1 MLKKYPYLFRKDF
14 PAFEDLPIQFFP
26 FDDKG
31 YLPFDK
37 TEQTFGEY
45 VNFNYPRV
53 TQNFF
58 KDLDKPILAEDVFSA
73 YELRYLTDNV
83 RKSEWVGKENHV
95 YLHYTDWGIFC
106 AHLQIW
112 NLKPILDEKK
122 IVFLIE
128 DEISQYP
135 INFKARFGIDY
146 SKYPLEPIHIRE
158 INRLIWHT
166 QLSAH
171 NGGDF
176 FNEIFDGHPNL
187 IVLPSIMLS
196 NIQNTV
202 DTMRTSLQNGHAVQF
217 QVPSDGDLSKCCR
230 LLAEINALK
239 NPTEKDILVFCY
251 MCTSDMRNLDTASRI
266 SPVLFVQPHFA
277 NLVYSANADPKGN
290 TVLES
295 KQYQEIQESP
305 MFKAFPY
312 IKTFTPMRRMTSSY
326 GASVRFMNE
335 QAEESEKEAGEVQE
349 DGTIKKMKVLD
360 DELIVRT
367 LNRSFMRDPEDRLFQ
382 DSVLVRF
389 EDGKL
394 NPRATF
400 TALAAFFDIPYTE
413 SMTYCSYAE
422 ERDPESLKGNAR
434 GFDPARLYTAYEE
447 YAGIPER
454 TYLEYFMRDAYA
466 YYGYDFNYYDGSP
479 MDLDRVKD
487 LVDHITVQ
495 DDIARVS
502 WGKAAR
508 YAVSQWVKMGTVD
521 GTEAAQSSLSQ
532 QMVDKKIRSFHDNR
546 LHVAEILLRGMRFV
560 NKNGQP
566 LQMMQKLELDPA
578 LLEQPLYH

>member
-1 MLKKYPYLFRKDF
+1 
-14 PAFEDLPIQFFP
+14 
-26 FDDKG
+26 
-31 YLPFDK
+31 
-37 TEQTFGEY
+37 
-45 VNFNYPRV
+45 
-53 TQNFF
+53 
-58 KDLDKPILAEDVFSA
+58 
-73 YELRYLTDNV
+73 
-83 RKSEWVGKENHV
+83 
-95 YLHYTDWGIFC
+95 
-106 AHLQIW
+106 
-112 NLKPILDEKK
+112 
-122 IVFLIE
+122 
-128 DEISQYP
+128 
-135 INFKARFGIDY
+135 
-146 SKYPLEPIHIRE
+146 
-158 INRLIWHT
+158 
-166 QLSAH
+166 
-171 NGGDF
+171 
-176 FNEIFDGHPNL
+176 
-187 IVLPSIMLS
+187 
-196 NIQNTV
+196 
-202 DTMRTSLQNGHAVQF
+202 
-217 QVPSDGDLSKCCR
+217 
-230 LLAEINALK
+230 
-239 NPTEKDILVFCY
+239 
-251 MCTSDMRNLDTASRI
+251 
-266 SPVLFVQPHFA
+266 
-277 NLVYSANADPKGN
+277 
-290 TVLES
+290 
-295 KQYQEIQESP
+295 
-305 MFKAFPY
+305 
-312 IKTFTPMRRMTSSY
+312 MTSSY